1 MILFEELIFLGRYN
15 MVSFKKSFVILLILS
30 FVLALAYGG
39 VLFYYL
45 FYSMFFILISNAIYI
60 AVINYYI
67 KIEINF
73 EADYLYAGDTA
84 DCTTILR
91 CDVNLPVPY
100 IEIRSVVF
108 ETAFT
113 EYTAQLVSLT
123 SEESQWIKNSIVF
136 HKRGLYNLGKVDL
149 KIRDVFSVLE
159 LKKNINT
166 MDYVKVYPRIHEMV
180 NLTSGGKDIFRD
192 SIDFKGNNEDQFT
205 IKDVRKYRQG
215 DSLKKIHWKLSARY
229 GELYVKNF
237 ESISGE
243 ETIIFVDLNKKNN
256 DYDVYGIYEE
266 KVIDLTISLINMMRK
281 KDIQTKVYVNSKVPR
296 EFNILCKEDFNSL
309 LEYFI
314 NQESDGE
321 LDFSEYIQE
330 NYYKIHRV
338 NKLVAVTSKID
349 EKVVSN
355 IISIKNSGYSIALY
369 HSIEEKKDIQLAEE
383 LKIRG
388 IECLGFEQLVSQQG
402 ELL

>member
-1 MILFEELIFLGRYN
+1 M
-15 MVSFKKSFVILLILS
+15 MSFKKTFVILIILS
-30 FVLALAYGG
+30 FLLGLAYGG

-45 FYSMFFILISNAIYI
+45 FYSMLFTLIATSVYI
-60 AVINYYI
+60 AIINYYI
-67 KIEINF
+67 KIEIIF

-100 IEIRSVVF
+100 IEIRSAVF

-113 EYTAQLVSLT
+113 EYKAQLVSLT
-123 SEESQWIKNSIVF
+123 AEESQWIKNSIIF
-136 HKRGLYNLGKVDL
+136 HKRGLYNLGKVNL
-149 KIRDVFSVLE
+149 KIRDVFNVIE
-159 LKKNINT
+159 LRKNINT
-166 MDYVKVYPRIHEMV
+166 KDYVKVYPRIYNMAS
-180 NLTSGGKDIFRD
+180 LMPGGKDIFRD
-192 SIDFKGNNEDQFT
+192 SIDFRGNNEDQFT
-205 IKDVRKYRQG
+205 IKDVRKYREG

-237 ESISGE
+237 ENISGE

-256 DYDVYGIYEE
+256 DYDIYGVYEE
-266 KVIDLTISLINMMRK
+266 KVVDMAISLINMMRK
-281 KDIQTKVYVNSKVPR
+281 KDIGTKVYVNSKIPR

-314 NQESDGE
+314 SQESDSE

-349 EKVVSN
+349 KKVVNN
-355 IISIKNSGYSIALY
+355 IIGIKNSGYSIALY
-369 HSIEEKKDIQLAEE
+369 YSLEEKNDIGLAEE
-383 LKIRG
+383 LRTRD
-388 IECLGFEQLVSQQG
+388 IECLGFQ
-402 ELL
+402 ELISPQVNYYDC